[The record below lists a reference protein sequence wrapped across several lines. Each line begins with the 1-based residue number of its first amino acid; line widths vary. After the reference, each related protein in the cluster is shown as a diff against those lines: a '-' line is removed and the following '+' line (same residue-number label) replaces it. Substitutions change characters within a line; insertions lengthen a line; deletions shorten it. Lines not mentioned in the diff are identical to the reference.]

1 MSKKRRKIVKT
12 SESDFFPE
20 LPSRRFRNLV
30 VIQVSGLSSIFK
42 FGGVPDVEAHPLL
55 ALEWQLRRHL
65 GLPHDRLHD
74 RDLLEDVAVLVL
86 QPAL

>member
-1 MSKKRRKIVKT
+1 M
-12 SESDFFPE
+12 
-20 LPSRRFRNLV
+20 
-30 VIQVSGLSSIFK
+30 
-42 FGGVPDVEAHPLL
+42 PDVEAHPLL
-55 ALEWQLRRHL
+55 ALERQLRRHI